1 MANLKKTLPS
11 GAELEATMAGFEDCE
26 RLDEAVKTE
35 LRGVDMNEESLV
47 GLFMRLSSSK
57 AVKAALWPCMMR
69 ATYNGQKI
77 TRDTFEPESARAD
90 FFPIAQEVMVFNLR
104 PFFQGLGS
112 QFSEIF
118 QRNIS
123 SPK

>member
-1 MANLKKTLPS
+1 VSNLVKTLPS
-11 GAELEATMAGFEDCE
+11 GAKLEVTMAGFEDCE
-26 RLDEAVKTE
+26 HLDEAVKAE
-35 LRGVDMNEESLV
+35 LRGVDINEESLV

-57 AVKAALWPCMMR
+57 AVKTALWPCMSR

-77 TRDTFEPESARAD
+77 TRDTFEPEAARAD

-112 QFSEIF
+112 QFSAIF
-118 QRNIS
+118 QRSTS